1 MIEQLMV
8 KDYILFDYALVDFTH
23 GMHVITGE
31 TGAGKS
37 LLIDAIGYLS
47 GKRING
53 NIVRKGKDKAILQ
66 MVCSTSSPK
75 ISQMLEENGFEVED
89 SILITRTVQ
98 ANQKS
103 TIRINQQITTL
114 SFVRELVS
122 YMIDMHS
129 QMDTYQL
136 MQPSVQLDL
145 LDALAQ
151 TKDLRE
157 EVAQQYT
164 TLKAIEKE
172 YHTCKN
178 ESLSEDELDY
188 LTAQLNRI
196 DELNIQEGE
205 LESLQEKVKICAE
218 MEKNTELFS
227 QSIYQ
232 LNKENGLMDT
242 CYDLSKELSKTN
254 STSEIANQL
263 MDIYYRFDEIKEN
276 LQEQLNQFDQSSES
290 IDEMESR
297 IYTIKAM
304 YKRYGGS
311 FFSLMEAKANLE
323 KKIERFLSREHI
335 LAEMETNLS
344 KARKAYD
351 QLAEELS
358 QKRKAIFSSVEQQV
372 NQHCHDLMLEHADF
386 HISSQE
392 KEASKDGKDA
402 IEFLISMNPGQPLV
416 PLKDSASGGELSRLM
431 LALKVVFQAQ
441 QGVDTIIFDEI
452 DTGVSGKVAFAMGHK
467 MYTLAQHYQ
476 VLCITHLASVA
487 CFGDRHY
494 CVQKTSEDGST
505 QTSIHLLNEKETL
518 EELAVMSSG
527 QVNQASLQAAQELK
541 DRAIHG

>member
-151 TKDLRE
+151 TKGLRE

-178 ESLSEDELDY
+178 ESLSDDELDY

-263 MDIYYRFDEIKEN
+263 MDIYYRFDDIKEN

-311 FFSLMEAKANLE
+311 FSSLMEAKANLE
-323 KKIERFLSREHI
+323 KKIECFLSREHI

-467 MYTLAQHYQ
+467 MHTLAQHYQ

>member
-114 SFVRELVS
+114 AFVRELVS

-467 MYTLAQHYQ
+467 MHTLAQHYQ

>member
-53 NIVRKGKDKAILQ
+53 YIVRKGKDKAILQ

-178 ESLSEDELDY
+178 ESLSDDELDY

-358 QKRKAIFSSVEQQV
+358 QKRKAIFRSVEQQV

-467 MYTLAQHYQ
+467 MHTLAQHYQ

>member
-1 MIEQLMV
+1 M
-8 KDYILFDYALVDFTH
+8 
-23 GMHVITGE
+23 
-31 TGAGKS
+31 
-37 LLIDAIGYLS
+37 
-47 GKRING
+47 
-53 NIVRKGKDKAILQ
+53 
-66 MVCSTSSPK
+66 
-75 ISQMLEENGFEVED
+75 
-89 SILITRTVQ
+89 
-98 ANQKS
+98 
-103 TIRINQQITTL
+103 
-114 SFVRELVS
+114 RELVS

-151 TKDLRE
+151 TKYLRE
-157 EVAQQYT
+157 EVAQQYI

-178 ESLSEDELDY
+178 ESLSDDELDY

-218 MEKNTELFS
+218 MEKNTELYS

-311 FFSLMEAKANLE
+311 FSSLMEAKANLE

-467 MYTLAQHYQ
+467 MHTLAQHYQ

-505 QTSIHLLNEKETL
+505 QTSIHLLNEKATL

>member
-467 MYTLAQHYQ
+467 MHTLAQHYQ

-527 QVNQASLQAAQELK
+527 QVNKASLQAAQELK
-541 DRAIHG
+541 DRATHG

>member
-145 LDALAQ
+145 LDTLAQ

-178 ESLSEDELDY
+178 ESLSDDELDY

-311 FFSLMEAKANLE
+311 FSSLMEAKANLE

-467 MYTLAQHYQ
+467 MHTLAQHYQ

>member
-8 KDYILFDYALVDFTH
+8 KDYILFDYALVDFIH

-178 ESLSEDELDY
+178 ESLSDDELDY

-311 FFSLMEAKANLE
+311 FSSLMEAKANLE

-358 QKRKAIFSSVEQQV
+358 QKRKAIFRSVEQQV

-467 MYTLAQHYQ
+467 MHTLAQHYQ

>member
-178 ESLSEDELDY
+178 ESLSDDELDY

-297 IYTIKAM
+297 IYTIKSM

-311 FFSLMEAKANLE
+311 FSSLMEAKANLE

-467 MYTLAQHYQ
+467 MHTLAQHYQ

-494 CVQKTSEDGST
+494 CVQKTSDDGST

>member
-178 ESLSEDELDY
+178 ESLSDDELDY

-344 KARKAYD
+344 EARKAYD

-392 KEASKDGKDA
+392 KEASKDGKDV

-467 MYTLAQHYQ
+467 MHTLAQHYQ

-487 CFGDRHY
+487 CFGDWHY

>member
-178 ESLSEDELDY
+178 ESLSDDELDY

-196 DELNIQEGE
+196 DELNIQEDE

-242 CYDLSKELSKTN
+242 CYDLSKDLSKTN

-311 FFSLMEAKANLE
+311 FSSLMEAKANLE

-358 QKRKAIFSSVEQQV
+358 QTRKAIFSSVEQQV

-467 MYTLAQHYQ
+467 MHTLAQHYQ

>member
-53 NIVRKGKDKAILQ
+53 NIVRKGKDKVILQ

-178 ESLSEDELDY
+178 ESLSDDELDY

-218 MEKNTELFS
+218 MEKNTELYS

-276 LQEQLNQFDQSSES
+276 LQEQLNQFGQSSES

-311 FFSLMEAKANLE
+311 FSSLMEAKANLE

-467 MYTLAQHYQ
+467 MHTLAQHYQ
-476 VLCITHLASVA
+476 VLCITHLASVG

>member
-178 ESLSEDELDY
+178 ESLSDDELDY

-218 MEKNTELFS
+218 MEKNTELYS

-311 FFSLMEAKANLE
+311 FSSLMEAKANLE

-358 QKRKAIFSSVEQQV
+358 QKRKAFFSSVEQQV

-467 MYTLAQHYQ
+467 MHTLAQHYQ

-505 QTSIHLLNEKETL
+505 QTSIHLLNEKATL

>member
-178 ESLSEDELDY
+178 ESLSDDELDY

-311 FFSLMEAKANLE
+311 FSSLMEAKANLE

-335 LAEMETNLS
+335 LAEIETNLS

-467 MYTLAQHYQ
+467 MHTLAQHYQ

>member
-164 TLKAIEKE
+164 TLKAVEKE

-178 ESLSEDELDY
+178 ESLSDDELDY

-311 FFSLMEAKANLE
+311 FSSLMEAKANLE

-358 QKRKAIFSSVEQQV
+358 QKRKVIFSSVEQQV

-467 MYTLAQHYQ
+467 MHTLAQHYQ

-541 DRAIHG
+541 DRGIHG

>member
-178 ESLSEDELDY
+178 ESLSDDELDY

-344 KARKAYD
+344 KARNAYD

-467 MYTLAQHYQ
+467 MHTLAQHYQ

>member
-151 TKDLRE
+151 TKYLRE

-178 ESLSEDELDY
+178 ESLSDDELDY

-218 MEKNTELFS
+218 MEKNTELYS

-311 FFSLMEAKANLE
+311 FSSLMEAKANLE

-402 IEFLISMNPGQPLV
+402 IGFLISMNPGQPLV

-467 MYTLAQHYQ
+467 MHTLAQHYQ

-505 QTSIHLLNEKETL
+505 QTSIHLLNEKATL

>member
-151 TKDLRE
+151 TKYLRE
-157 EVAQQYT
+157 EVAQQYI

-178 ESLSEDELDY
+178 ESLSDDELDY

-218 MEKNTELFS
+218 MEKNTELYS

-254 STSEIANQL
+254 STSEIVNQL

-311 FFSLMEAKANLE
+311 FSSLMEAKANLE

-467 MYTLAQHYQ
+467 MHTLAQHYQ

-505 QTSIHLLNEKETL
+505 QTSIHLLNEKATL

>member
-89 SILITRTVQ
+89 SILITRMVQ

-178 ESLSEDELDY
+178 ESLSDDELDY

-467 MYTLAQHYQ
+467 MHTLAQHYQ

-527 QVNQASLQAAQELK
+527 QVNKASLQAAQELK

>member
-178 ESLSEDELDY
+178 ESLSDDELDY

-218 MEKNTELFS
+218 MEKNTELYS

-311 FFSLMEAKANLE
+311 FSSLMEAKANLE

-358 QKRKAIFSSVEQQV
+358 QKRKAIFSLVEQQV

-467 MYTLAQHYQ
+467 MHTLAQHYQ

>member
-178 ESLSEDELDY
+178 ESLSDDELDY

-311 FFSLMEAKANLE
+311 FSSLMEAKANLE

-351 QLAEELS
+351 QLAEELL

-467 MYTLAQHYQ
+467 MHTLAQHYQ

-541 DRAIHG
+541 DRGIHG

>member
-66 MVCSTSSPK
+66 MVCSTSSTK

-467 MYTLAQHYQ
+467 MHTLAQHYQ

>member
-89 SILITRTVQ
+89 SILITRTVH

-178 ESLSEDELDY
+178 ESLSDDELDY

-311 FFSLMEAKANLE
+311 FSSLMEAKANLE

-402 IEFLISMNPGQPLV
+402 IEFLISMNPGLPLV

-467 MYTLAQHYQ
+467 MHILAQHYQ

>member
-178 ESLSEDELDY
+178 ESLSDDELDY

-297 IYTIKAM
+297 IYTIKAI

-311 FFSLMEAKANLE
+311 FFSLMEAKTNLE

-351 QLAEELS
+351 QLADELS
-358 QKRKAIFSSVEQQV
+358 QTRKAIFSSVEQQV

-467 MYTLAQHYQ
+467 MHTLAQHYQ

>member
-178 ESLSEDELDY
+178 ESLSDDELDY

-311 FFSLMEAKANLE
+311 FSSLMEAKANLE

-335 LAEMETNLS
+335 LEEMETNLS

>member
-164 TLKAIEKE
+164 ILKAIEKE

-178 ESLSEDELDY
+178 ESLSDDELDY

-311 FFSLMEAKANLE
+311 FSSLMEAKANLE

-372 NQHCHDLMLEHADF
+372 DQHCHDLMLEHADF

-467 MYTLAQHYQ
+467 MHTLAQHYQ

-494 CVQKTSEDGST
+494 CVQKMSEDGST

>member
-178 ESLSEDELDY
+178 ESSSDDELDY

-467 MYTLAQHYQ
+467 MHTLAQHYQ